1 MSSIKSVTI
10 AGNLEKKSGRKV
22 VGYVIETFRKS
33 GFDVST
39 LNPIK
44 YGSVPVLNAE
54 AINQS
59 RTDLLCV
66 LGGDGTIIGIVR
78 EIAGQVPVLGINVG
92 SKGVLTE
99 IYPDEVVLA
108 IDAIKQNRFYIQNRM
123 LLTIDIKGSS
133 EGQRILNEVLFYRS
147 SMTKLPTFSVVQ
159 KDFSLRNRM
168 DGLIVSTPTGST
180 GHSFSYGGPIVDET
194 LRVILLNLI
203 GSAQRLP
210 PIVLQPLPIKIMCS
224 DKAYL
229 IVDGQLKYEVP
240 KGETVIVKE
249 SREGAKLMRIFSGRL
264 AQMRKL
270 GFDVVG

>member
-1 MSSIKSVTI
+1 MSTIKSVTI
-10 AGNLEKKSGRKV
+10 AGNLEKKSGRKII
-22 VGYVIETFRKS
+22 GYVIETFRKN
-33 GFDVST
+33 GFDVNT

-44 YGSVPVLNAE
+44 YDSVPVLNTE
-54 AINQS
+54 AVNQS

-78 EIAGQVPVLGINVG
+78 EIAGQVPILGINVG

-108 IDAIKQNRFYIQNRM
+108 IDAMKRNRFHIQNRI
-123 LLTIDIKGSS
+123 LLSVDIKGSS
-133 EGQRILNEVLFYRS
+133 EEQRILNEVLFYRS

-159 KDFSLRNRM
+159 KDFSLKDRM

-194 LRVILLNLI
+194 LEVILLNLI
-203 GSAQRLP
+203 GSTQRLP
-210 PIVLQPLPIKIMCS
+210 PIVLQPWQIKVTCS

-240 KGETVIVKE
+240 KGETVIVDK
-249 SREGAKLMRIFSGRL
+249 SRKAVKLMRIFSGRL

>member
-1 MSSIKSVTI
+1 MSTIKSVTI
-10 AGNLEKKSGRKV
+10 AGNLEKKSGRKII
-22 VGYVIETFRKS
+22 GYVIETFRKN
-33 GFDVST
+33 GFDVNT

-44 YGSVPVLNAE
+44 YGSVPVLNIE
-54 AINQS
+54 AVNQS

-78 EIAGQVPVLGINVG
+78 EIGGQVPILGINVG

-108 IDAIKQNRFYIQNRM
+108 IDAMKRNRFHFQNRI
-123 LLTIDIKGSS
+123 LLSVDIKGLS
-133 EGQRILNEVLFYRS
+133 EEQRILNEVLFYRS

-159 KDFSLRNRM
+159 KDFFLKDRM

-194 LRVILLNLI
+194 LEVILLNLI
-203 GSAQRLP
+203 GSTQRLP
-210 PIVLQPLPIKIMCS
+210 PMVLQPWPIKVTCS

-240 KGETVIVKE
+240 KGETVIVEK
-249 SREGAKLMRIFSGRL
+249 SRKAVKLMRIFSGRL

>member
-22 VGYVIETFRKS
+22 IGYIIETFKKN

-39 LNPIK
+39 LSPIK

-59 RTDLLCV
+59 KTDLLCV
-66 LGGDGTIIGIVR
+66 LGGDGTIIGIIR
-78 EIAGQVPVLGINVG
+78 EIAVQVPILGINVG

-108 IDAIKQNRFYIQNRM
+108 IDAMRQNRFYIQNRM
-123 LLTIDIKGSS
+123 LLTVGIKDPS

-159 KDFSLRNRM
+159 KDFSFRNRM

-203 GSAQRLP
+203 GSTQRLP
-210 PIVLQPLPIKIMCS
+210 PMVLQPLPIKVTCS
-224 DKAYL
+224 DKAYMV
-229 IVDGQLKYEVP
+229 VDGQIKYAVP

-249 SREGAKLMRIFSGRL
+249 SREAAKLMRIFSGRL